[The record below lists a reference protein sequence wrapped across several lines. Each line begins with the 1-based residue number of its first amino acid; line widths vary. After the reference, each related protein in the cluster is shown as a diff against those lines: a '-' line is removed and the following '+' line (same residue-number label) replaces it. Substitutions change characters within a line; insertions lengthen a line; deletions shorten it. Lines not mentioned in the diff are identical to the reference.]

1 MVSKSTEE
9 AKRAMNASI
18 KVLEQALELAVEKQE
33 LDIMIAISDR
43 LMMIYQHLSDKNNK
57 KFKTGFSII
66 DPIAR
71 KPNNE
76 EEDNESD
83 GH

>member
-43 LMMIYQHLSDKNNK
+43 LMMIYQHLSDKNIK
-57 KFKTGFSII
+57 KFKTGFSLVEQKREEKDI
-66 DPIAR
+66 D
-71 KPNNE
+71 
-76 EEDNESD
+76 ESD
-83 GH
+83 

>member
-33 LDIMIAISDR
+33 IGRA
-43 LMMIYQHLSDKNNK
+43 HV
-57 KFKTGFSII
+57 
-66 DPIAR
+66 
-71 KPNNE
+71 
-76 EEDNESD
+76 
-83 GH
+83 